1 MSFQI
6 SAALTAAFAATLL
19 APAPVAG
26 QVRASE
32 LGTVGQTIDGT
43 VIAIEYSRPKAR
55 GRDPLFGGVV
65 HWGEH
70 WTPGANW
77 ATTFE
82 VDRDIE
88 LNGHPVAAGKYSVWM
103 VVQPDEWVVYLDP
116 EARIFHMDPPDSSD
130 AQIRF
135 AVVPEQRPFLETMTM
150 WFPEI
155 SATGATLATQWGTT
169 YVAMDITVE
178 QSRPITLAADAAEAY
193 LGSYHLVWAID
204 ADEGEGDEDNPT
216 PREGKFEVYYDD
228 GSLMAR
234 MDSGPYWF
242 RQLVLIEIADDWFNP
257 GILGDDGQLYDV
269 MAGMTLEFNVE
280 SGHAKGFDLR
290 WITDEVMATA
300 ERQDS
305 M

>member
-1 MSFQI
+1 MSFRI
-6 SAALTAAFAATLL
+6 SAALTAALAATLL
-19 APAPVAG
+19 APVPGAA

-43 VIAIEYSRPKAR
+43 VIAIEYSRPRAR
-55 GRDPLFGGVV
+55 GRDSLFGGVV

-82 VDRDIE
+82 VNKDIE

-103 VVQPDEWVVYLDP
+103 VVQPDEWIVYLDP
-116 EARIFHMDPPDSSD
+116 EARAFHTDVPDSTD

-135 AVVPEQRPFLETMTM
+135 AVVPEERPFLETMTM
-150 WFPEI
+150 WFPYV

-169 YVAMDITVE
+169 YVPIEVTVE
-178 QSRPITLAADAAEAY
+178 SSRPITFAEDAAKAY
-193 LGSYHLVWAID
+193 LGTYRFAWATD
-204 ADEGEGDEDNPT
+204 PDEEEGEADG
-216 PREGKFEVYYDD
+216 PREADFEVYYEN
-228 GSLMAR
+228 GSLKAKMNPA
-234 MDSGPYWF
+234 PPWF

-257 GILGDDGQLYDV
+257 GILDEDGQLFDLMV
-269 MAGMTLEFNVE
+269 GLTLEFNVE
-280 SGHAKGFDLR
+280 SGHAKGLDLR
-290 WITDEVMATA
+290 WITDEVIGTA
-300 ERQDS
+300 ERKDS

>member
-1 MSFQI
+1 MSFRI
-6 SAALTAAFAATLL
+6 SAALTAALAATLL
-19 APAPVAG
+19 APMPVAG

-55 GRDPLFGGVV
+55 DRDPLFGGVV

-82 VDRDIE
+82 VNRDIH

-116 EARIFHMDPPDSSD
+116 EARAFHTDPPDSTD

-135 AVVPEQRPFLETMTM
+135 AVVPEERPFLETMTM
-150 WFPEI
+150 WFPET
-155 SATGATLATQWGTT
+155 SATGAILATQWGTT
-169 YVAMDITVE
+169 YVPMEITVE
-178 QSRPITLAADAAEAY
+178 PSRPITLAAEAAEAY
-193 LGSYHLVWAID
+193 MGAYRLAWAID
-204 ADEGEGDEDNPT
+204 PDEGEGDGDG
-216 PREGKFEVYYDD
+216 PREAKFEVYYED

-234 MDSGPYWF
+234 VDPGPPWF

-257 GILGDDGQLYDV
+257 GILDEDGQLYDV
-269 MAGMTLEFNVE
+269 MAGLTLEFNVE

-290 WITDEVMATA
+290 WITDEVIASA
-300 ERQDS
+300 EREDS

>member
-1 MSFQI
+1 MSVRI
-6 SAALTAAFAATLL
+6 SAALTAALAATLL
-19 APAPVAG
+19 APVPGAA

-82 VDRDIE
+82 ISEDVY
-88 LNGHPVAAGKYSVWM
+88 LNGHAVAAGKYSVWM
-103 VVQPDEWVVYLDP
+103 VVQPEEWVIYLDP
-116 EARIFHMDPPDSSD
+116 AARTFHTDIPDSTG

-135 AVVPEQRPFLETMTM
+135 AVVPEERPFLETMTM
-150 WFPEI
+150 WFPDVR
-155 SATGATLATQWGTT
+155 ATGATLATQWGTT
-169 YVAMDITVE
+169 YVPMEITVE
-178 QSRPITLAADAAEAY
+178 PSRPITLAAETAEAY
-193 LGSYHLVWAID
+193 LGNYRFTWTPD
-204 ADEGEGDEDNPT
+204 PNDEESDIPGPSEAE
-216 PREGKFEVYYDD
+216 FEVYYEN
-228 GSLMAR
+228 GSLMAK
-234 MDSGPYWF
+234 MNPGPPWF

-257 GILGDDGQLYDV
+257 GILDEDGQLYDV
-269 MAGMTLEFNVE
+269 MAGLTLEFNVD

-290 WITDEVMATA
+290 WITDDVIGVA
-300 ERQDS
+300 ELQDS

>member
-1 MSFQI
+1 MSVRI
-6 SAALTAAFAATLL
+6 SAALTASLAATLL
-19 APAPVAG
+19 VPVPGTA

-82 VDRDIE
+82 VDRDIH

-103 VVQPDEWVVYLDP
+103 VVQPDEWVIYLDP
-116 EARIFHMDPPDSSD
+116 KARAFHTDIPDSTA

-135 AVVPEQRPFLETMTM
+135 SVVPEERPFMETMTM
-150 WFPEI
+150 WFPEVT
-155 SATGATLATQWGTT
+155 ATGATLATQWGST
-169 YVAMDITVE
+169 YVPMEITVE
-178 QSRPITLAADAAEAY
+178 PSRPITLAAETAETY
-193 LGSYHLVWAID
+193 LGDYRFTWEPDPNAE
-204 ADEGEGDEDNPT
+204 EGEAGGPSEA
-216 PREGKFEVYYDD
+216 EFKVYYES
-228 GSLMAR
+228 GSLMAK
-234 MDSGPYWF
+234 MDPAPPWF
-242 RQLVLIEIADDWFNP
+242 RQMVLIEIADDWFNP
-257 GILGDDGQLYDV
+257 GILDEDGQLYDV
-269 MAGMTLEFNVE
+269 MAGLTLEFNVE

-290 WITDEVMATA
+290 WITDDVIATA

-305 M
+305 K

>member
-1 MSFQI
+1 MSFWI
-6 SAALTAAFAATLL
+6 SAASAVMLAATLL
-19 APAPVAG
+19 APVPGAA
-26 QVRASE
+26 QARASE

-82 VDRDIE
+82 VNRDIH

-103 VVQPDEWVVYLDP
+103 VVQPDEWIVYLDP
-116 EARIFHMDPPDSSD
+116 EARTFHTDHPDSTD

-135 AVVPEQRPFLETMTM
+135 AVVPEERPFLETLTM
-150 WFPEI
+150 WFPEV
-155 SATGATLATQWGTT
+155 SSTGATLATQWGTT
-169 YVAMDITVE
+169 YVPMEITVE
-178 QSRPITLAADAAEAY
+178 PSRPITLAAETAETY
-193 LGSYHLVWAID
+193 LGTYRFTWTPNPSEE
-204 ADEGEGDEDNPT
+204 EGEADG
-216 PREGKFEVYYDD
+216 PREAEFEVYYDS

-234 MDSGPYWF
+234 MDPAPPWL

-257 GILGDDGQLYDV
+257 GILADDGQLYDV
-269 MAGMTLEFNVE
+269 MVGITLEFDVE

-300 ERQDS
+300 ERKDS

>member
-1 MSFQI
+1 MSVRI
-6 SAALTAAFAATLL
+6 SSALLAAFAATLL
-19 APAPVAG
+19 VPVPGAT

-55 GRDPLFGGVV
+55 GRDSLFGGVV

-82 VDRDIE
+82 VSRDVH

-103 VVQPDEWVVYLDP
+103 LVQPEEWVIYLDP
-116 EARIFHMDPPDSSD
+116 HARTFHTDVPDSTA

-135 AVVPEQRPFLETMTM
+135 AVVPEERPFLETMTM
-150 WFPEI
+150 WFPEVT
-155 SATGATLATQWGTT
+155 ATGATLGTQWGTT
-169 YVAMDITVE
+169 YVPMKITVE
-178 QSRPITLAADAAEAY
+178 PSRPMTIAAETAEAY
-193 LGSYHLVWAID
+193 LGTYQLTWTPDPNSEASE
-204 ADEGEGDEDNPT
+204 AGG
-216 PREGKFEVYYDD
+216 PREAELKVYYEN
-228 GSLMAR
+228 GSMMAR
-234 MDSGPYWF
+234 MDAGPPWF

-257 GILGDDGQLYDV
+257 GILDEDGQLYDV
-269 MAGMTLEFNVE
+269 MAGLTLEFDMD
-280 SGHAKGFDLR
+280 SGHAKGFNLR
-290 WITDEVMATA
+290 WITDEVIASA

>member
-1 MSFQI
+1 MSFRI
-6 SAALTAAFAATLL
+6 SAALTAALAATLL
-19 APAPVAG
+19 APVPVAG

-82 VDRDIE
+82 VSQDIH

-116 EARIFHMDPPDSSD
+116 KARAFHTDPPDSTE

-135 AVVPEQRPFLETMTM
+135 AVVPEERPFLETMTM
-150 WFPEI
+150 WFPDV

-169 YVAMDITVE
+169 YVPMEITVE
-178 QSRPITLAADAAEAY
+178 PSRPITLAADAAEAY
-193 LGSYHLVWAID
+193 MGSYRLTWTPDPNAE
-204 ADEGEGDEDNPT
+204 EGEADG
-216 PREGKFEVYYDD
+216 PREAEFEVYYEN

-234 MDSGPYWF
+234 MDAGPPWF

-257 GILGDDGQLYDV
+257 GILDEDGQLYDV
-269 MAGMTLEFNVE
+269 MAGLTLEFDVE
-280 SGHAKGFDLR
+280 SGRAKAFDLR
-290 WITDEVMATA
+290 WITDEVIASA